1 MTLFYQI
8 MLLRCNFWVGQA
20 MIYFVFDSDKTN
32 QELVWIDKGHFKW
45 ELWDQNLSNQGG
57 MFHRYSV
64 QKKVTVFPHGDEQSQ
79 LSVIVVSQLK

>member
-8 MLLRCNFWVGQA
+8 MLLLCNFWVGQA

-64 QKKVTVFPHGDEQSQ
+64 QKKVIVFPHGDKQSQ
-79 LSVIVVSQLK
+79 LSVIVVSRLK

>member
-45 ELWDQNLSNQGG
+45 ELCDQNLSNQGG

-64 QKKVTVFPHGDEQSQ
+64 QKKVIVFPHGDKQSQ
-79 LSVIVVSQLK
+79 LSVIVVSRLK

>member
-1 MTLFYQI
+1 MTLFHQI

-32 QELVWIDKGHFKW
+32 QELLWIDKGHFKW
-45 ELWDQNLSNQGG
+45 ELWDQNLSNQGS

-64 QKKVTVFPHGDEQSQ
+64 QKKVTVFLHGDKQSQ
-79 LSVIVVSQLK
+79 LSVIVVSRLK

>member
-45 ELWDQNLSNQGG
+45 ELWDQNLSNRGD

-64 QKKVTVFPHGDEQSQ
+64 QKKVTVFPHGDKQSQ

>member
-1 MTLFYQI
+1 MTSFHQI

-64 QKKVTVFPHGDEQSQ
+64 QKKVTVFPHGDKQSQ
-79 LSVIVVSQLK
+79 LSVIVVSRLK